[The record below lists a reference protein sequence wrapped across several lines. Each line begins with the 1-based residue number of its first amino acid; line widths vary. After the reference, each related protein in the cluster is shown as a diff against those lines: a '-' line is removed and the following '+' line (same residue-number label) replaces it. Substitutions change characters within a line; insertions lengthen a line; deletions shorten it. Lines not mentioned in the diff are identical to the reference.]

1 MTPIINEVGEYFISH
16 PSVAEVCVLP
26 RHDEAGGLVAFV
38 VLAPGAKT
46 KREKLAAYA
55 AERQK
60 DEFRSIGS
68 GHEIS
73 SVINPA
79 LRHQLDLNLSCCNP
93 IKTNKAIICVL

>member
-26 RHDEAGGLVAFV
+26 RHEEAGGLVAFV

-55 AERQK
+55 AERFPHLAPAVSVVLLP
-60 DEFRSIGS
+60 EIPRSRTGS
-68 GHEIS
+68 
-73 SVINPA
+73 VDRAA
-79 LRHQLDLNLSCCNP
+79 LLETFEADGQNV
-93 IKTNKAIICVL
+93 A

>member
-55 AERQK
+55 AEHFTK
-60 DEFRSIGS
+60 VVPAVSVVLLPEIPRSRTGS
-68 GHEIS
+68 VDRAALMETFEAGGR
-73 SVINPA
+73 SVA
-79 LRHQLDLNLSCCNP
+79 
-93 IKTNKAIICVL
+93 